1 MPQINSFDIK
11 AIVFDLGGVLFRE
24 GKSVAT
30 EKLFREKNY
39 NKDVVLNVLKSP
51 KSFDL
56 RAGLIT
62 DEEFWSFVQQQL
74 PQGYDAITIKN
85 YWYDG
90 YILDEDIF
98 SLVKKLHGKY
108 KLFIFS
114 GNIKSR
120 VKYLEKKYDFRKYF
134 DLEIYS
140 YDYHFNRPKKEFIDV
155 LIEKSGLNPQ
165 EMIYIDDS
173 EEVMKAAKELGI
185 KTVVYETGNIHDLEN
200 KLKSFGV
207 DIIVNP

>member
-1 MPQINSFDIK
+1 MTNTNFSNIK

-24 GKSVAT
+24 GKSVAI
-30 EKLFREKNY
+30 EKLFEEKNY
-39 NKDVVLNVLKSP
+39 DKEVVRNTLTSP
-51 KSFDL
+51 KSRDL

-62 DEEFWSFVQQQL
+62 DEDFWGFVQKQL
-74 PQGYDAITIKN
+74 PEGYDASTIKD

-98 SLVKKLHGKY
+98 NLVKKLHGKY

-120 VKYLEKKYDFRKYF
+120 VEYLEKKYNFRKYF

-140 YDYHFNRPKKEFIDV
+140 YDYHFNKPQKEFVDV
-155 LIEKSGLNPQ
+155 LVEKSELKPG
-165 EMIYIDDS
+165 EMVFIDDN
-173 EEVMKAAKELGI
+173 EEVLKPAKDLGI
-185 KTVVYETGNIHDLEN
+185 KTAVYETGNIHDLEN
-200 KLKSFGV
+200 KLKFFG
-207 DIIVNP
+207 INI